1 MRCEDMDGCGGGGEK
16 RALASELAQVQA
28 MVREL
33 EARMGQDLP
42 AAARELCSELA
53 SSVDRSIRI
62 ARACGWDSP
71 RSRDGSPRSDGAQ
84 HPAGGGGGNAQSKR
98 RQVERS
104 TRSLFR
110 RSLHRSTEF

>member
-1 MRCEDMDGCGGGGEK
+1 MDGCGGG
-16 RALASELAQVQA
+16 ALASELAQVQA

-33 EARMGQDLP
+33 EARMDQDLP
-42 AAARELCSELA
+42 AAARELCGELA
-53 SSVDRSIRI
+53 SSVDRSICI

-71 RSRDGSPRSDGAQ
+71 GSRDGSPRSDGAP
-84 HPAGGGGGNAQSKR
+84 HPAAGAGGCNAQSKR

>member
-1 MRCEDMDGCGGGGEK
+1 MDVCAGGVGGGEK

-33 EARMGQDLP
+33 EARMDQDLP
-42 AAARELCSELA
+42 AAARELCGALA

-62 ARACGWDSP
+62 ARSCRWVKPDSP
-71 RSRDGSPRSDGAQ
+71 GSGDGSPRSDGAQ
-84 HPAGGGGGNAQSKR
+84 HPAAGGNAQSKR

-104 TRSLFR
+104 LLFH
-110 RSLHRSTEF
+110 SATE